1 MNAIERM
8 EFILDTR
15 TLAELQAKTNLTET
29 EITQLT
35 SRELRVFKLEPMAQI
50 TLLSMYEKA
59 YPTDDDNEV
68 IDQAQVT
75 KRSDRLIDRIVTEI
89 SARWLAFLN
98 RFR

>member
-15 TLAELQAKTNLTET
+15 TLAELQAKTPLTEK

-35 SRELRVFKLEPMAQI
+35 SRELRVFKLEPMTQI
-50 TLLSMYEKA
+50 ALLGMYEKA
-59 YPTDDDNEV
+59 YPTDDDNKI
-68 IDQAQVT
+68 IDQAQVA

-98 RFR
+98 RLR